1 MIASAVVHFPPD
13 HQRPIHPI
21 GRRIPRL
28 PLRQQDDGPTVPLL
42 TLAYRLGVDG
52 SYHDIA
58 MHRTNDAI
66 HDQQVAGLDART
78 LHPVALN
85 LQQVRIAQIS
95 KRSSMETC
103 FSMWPAPSD
112 GNHRGLRKEY
122 RGSFSSTAEG
132 RPGILILTMRI
143 AASSMTGRVM
153 ESGAYPVGWAVMPGT
168 L

>member
-1 MIASAVVHFPPD
+1 V
-13 HQRPIHPI
+13 
-21 GRRIPRL
+21 
-28 PLRQQDDGPTVPLL
+28 L

-52 SYHDIA
+52 SYYDIA

-85 LQQVRIAQIS
+85 LQQVRIRRADIE
-95 KRSSMETC
+95 KIINGDVF

-122 RGSFSSTAEG
+122 RGSFSSTAES
-132 RPGILILTMRI
+132 RPGILILTMQI
-143 AASSMTGRVM
+143 PASSMTGRMM
-153 ESGAYPVGWAVMPGT
+153 ESAGYPVGWAVMPGT